1 MTTKAGLTK
10 RLVRIE
16 ARLTPVIDPVATWRE
31 AYRRGASFAELNE
44 PGGPEWVAMA
54 ERQRRLVAETMVDFD
69 DN

>member
-31 AYRRGASFAELNE
+31 AYRRGASVAERLQ
-44 PGGPEWVAMA
+44 GSSPEWLAMI